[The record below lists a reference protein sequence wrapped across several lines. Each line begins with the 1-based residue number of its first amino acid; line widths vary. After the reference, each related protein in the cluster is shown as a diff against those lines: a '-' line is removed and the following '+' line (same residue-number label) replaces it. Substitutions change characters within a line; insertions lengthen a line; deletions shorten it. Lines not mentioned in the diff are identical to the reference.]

1 MCVCV
6 FVSGFFLV
14 LAREKTRYFTPRIPV
29 KEYRYSGGNIYLL
42 NTGTVTIFFG
52 RQSAGGSYCYY
63 CNSSSTV
70 VVYDKVSDLLPLDS
84 SLYFT
89 S

>member
-1 MCVCV
+1 MCV

-29 KEYRYSGGNIYLL
+29 KGVPVTGTPEVIYRIFDDRYRYH
-42 NTGTVTIFFG
+42 IF
-52 RQSAGGSYCYY
+52 RSAGGPFV
-63 CNSSSTV
+63 TMVIVV